1 MSYKAE
7 IGKKPL
13 INFPLVTGKALYP
26 QYPIQLLQY
35 QWASNYQDR
44 IKSKI
49 IVKNTNDTSVKGK
62 YSPKSTC
69 MKC

>member
-1 MSYKAE
+1 MSYNGE

-26 QYPIQLLQY
+26 QYPIQLLEY

-44 IKSKI
+44 IK
-49 IVKNTNDTSVKGK
+49 
-62 YSPKSTC
+62 
-69 MKC
+69 